1 MTSLPETGT
10 TPTDSNGGMI
20 LAMIGFAAILL
31 MAAATMVRRSH
42 TR

>member
-1 MTSLPETGT
+1 VTSLPETGT
-10 TPTDSNGGMI
+10 TPNDSNGGLI

-31 MAAATMVRRSH
+31 MAAATMVHRSQ